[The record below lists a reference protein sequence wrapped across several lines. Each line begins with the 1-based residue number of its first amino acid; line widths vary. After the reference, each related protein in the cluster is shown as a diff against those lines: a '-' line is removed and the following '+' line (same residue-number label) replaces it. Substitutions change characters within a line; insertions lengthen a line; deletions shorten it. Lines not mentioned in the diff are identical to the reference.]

1 MYATTYIVIGL
12 RVLAAFLF
20 WLTACLRK
28 NLNRYA
34 RKYYIAAQERDI
46 MACDANKQARYVRIL
61 KQSLRRVA
69 LRGGPRIIR
78 R

>member
-1 MYATTYIVIGL
+1 MCANTYIVIGL
-12 RVLAAFLF
+12 LVLTAFLF
-20 WLTACLRK
+20 WPTVCLRK
-28 NLNRYA
+28 NLNKYA

-46 MACDANKQARYVRIL
+46 MACDANKQAKYVRIL
-61 KQSLRRVA
+61 KRSLCRMA